1 MPKGRFSMLMTFILV
16 IHALIAL
23 ALVGV
28 ILLQRSEGGAL
39 GIGSSSGGLMSARG
53 ASDLLTRSTAIL
65 GGMFI
70 VTSLALAILA
80 AATHRARDIDT
91 SLAKPAAPTAPA
103 NGIGGIQ
110 IVPQA
115 HPEATAPAATT
126 TVPAE
131 TAPAAP
137 APTDSVP
144 LAK

>member
-1 MPKGRFSMLMTFILV
+1 MLMTFILV
-16 IHALIAL
+16 VHALIAL

-53 ASDLLTRSTAIL
+53 AADLLTRSTAIL

-70 VTSLALAILA
+70 ITSITLAVLA
-80 AATHRARDIDT
+80 AATHRTRDIDT
-91 SLAKPAAPTAPA
+91 SLAKPAAPASAPA
-103 NGIGGIQ
+103 SGPGGIQ

-115 HPEATAPAATT
+115 APATPPVQTAPVT
-126 TVPAE
+126 PAV
-131 TAPAAP
+131 P

>member
-1 MPKGRFSMLMTFILV
+1 MLMTFILV
-16 IHALIAL
+16 IHALIAI

-65 GGMFI
+65 GGLFI
-70 VTSLALAILA
+70 VTSITLAVLA
-80 AATHRARDIDT
+80 AATHRTRDIDT

-103 NGIGGIQ
+103 NGIGGVQ
-110 IVPQA
+110 IVPQTA
-115 HPEATAPAATT
+115 PVQTAPATPAT
-126 TVPAE
+126 P
-131 TAPAAP
+131 AP